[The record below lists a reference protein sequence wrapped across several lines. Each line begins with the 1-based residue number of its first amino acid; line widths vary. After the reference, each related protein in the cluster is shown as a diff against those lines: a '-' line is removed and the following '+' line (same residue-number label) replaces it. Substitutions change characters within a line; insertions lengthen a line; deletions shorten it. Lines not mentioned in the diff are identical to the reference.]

1 MHATHFPLHCSTL
14 LMSLNLMH
22 PEGWWEGHGGGAG
35 SELHD
40 TVEFTVASPHTS
52 SHTKHRR
59 VKLFV
64 RFNVCKYAYPPTSQ
78 MISPK

>member
-22 PEGWWEGHGGGAG
+22 PAGWWEGHGGGAG

-40 TVEFTVASPHTS
+40 TVYVASPHTS
-52 SHTKHRR
+52 SHTKHRI
-59 VKLFV
+59 VKLFI

-78 MISPK
+78 NVLP

>member
-22 PEGWWEGHGGGAG
+22 PAGWWEGHGGGAG
-35 SELHD
+35 SELH
-40 TVEFTVASPHTS
+40 VYCSITS
-52 SHTKHRR
+52 HLLSYQAPYSE
-59 VKLFV
+59 